1 MDDQTKAAMQDEIDG
16 LAARIR
22 KIETKGAHTDN
33 STVEKL
39 RDRIAHIEAQ
49 MGGGPGKG
57 KREKRP
63 AAADT
68 ETREG

>member
-1 MDDQTKAAMQDEIDG
+1 MDDQTKAAMQSEIDDV
-16 LAARIR
+16 AARIR
-22 KIETKGAHTDN
+22 KIEAKGPDSDN

-49 MGGGPGKG
+49 MGGPGKG